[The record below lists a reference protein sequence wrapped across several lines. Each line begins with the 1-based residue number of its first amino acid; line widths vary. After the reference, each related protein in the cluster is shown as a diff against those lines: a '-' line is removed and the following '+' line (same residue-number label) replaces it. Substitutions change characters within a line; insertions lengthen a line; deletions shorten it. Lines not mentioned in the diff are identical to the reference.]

1 MPSRTLRIIERETI
15 RMRFPRTTAYSSFA
29 RVASVLVVCTLLA
42 NSAIAQ
48 YASRYDDNQEPP
60 DYPTAYVE
68 HVNQTISSLTT
79 DIGKS
84 RAILN
89 ERGAELLDEIAL
101 RLDDAMAALPGAT
114 IRSFR
119 DEPPPLP
126 RNIQRLNEFER
137 VLAEEVYEID
147 VVIDDDLIR
156 METLRDSLELG
167 LKQPAAALAIAR
179 ELEKGVRT
187 NLDLWTTKVDVVR
200 QRLIR
205 DGTADQA
212 RRMFAREYNA
222 ITAHY
227 SRGAFSVALA
237 RLDVLTAPYGDFPLP
252 EWTESLPFY
261 RAEIYYA
268 LGQWNDAYTFYERT
282 WKEQSNTYAAPALLN
297 WMELA
302 FTSGKYRQIAT
313 VWVTNPRLPD
323 DVITANRMRLL
334 AAESYIRLGDTSTAL
349 TLFNRLET
357 PSVDSSLDY
366 YTASLRENAQRRLS
380 LYAQLLRAEA
390 RADAAFS
397 RKSAPA
403 DAYAPTVGFAESEE
417 AVVDSALLSELD
429 VALTGLGEVQRHVS
443 TDAGD
448 RLSYLSYQI
457 ASGEVEP
464 PQKSYAELDAIIT
477 DIEKLVP
484 QVRRFESEGP
494 LTARVLM
501 ALGHLYFQR
510 GRFGDSA
517 AAFAAV
523 PISSAWYPKAQV
535 SRAWAEMELGKDLQA
550 MSSLAIAQRY
560 QLSPS
565 LALEA
570 AALNAFLLQNLGQI
584 EQADDQ
590 LRRMVM
596 AVSIESRRTLSTR
609 IANELRGFESGLR
622 LVGVIAL
629 EKQQESLYRDA
640 LRQRIV
646 LDSLSSVTR
655 QVENHLRR
663 YAANQLS
670 PENVEPVRA
679 LIRKERDMFRQVQT
693 ETTALRRRAGR
704 TPASLAIPDVT
715 YDQRRDQLQSWLAG
729 FRPEDQ
735 AQQDVL
741 YHQWSDYAEFAYAKQ
756 LFEENL
762 RRKTRSQQL
771 KEERARISRL
781 LQETP

>member
-1 MPSRTLRIIERETI
+1 MPSRTIRIIERETV
-15 RMRFPRTTAYSSFA
+15 RMRIPRATAFRMFA
-29 RVASVLVVCTLLA
+29 RVASAFVVYALLA
-42 NSAIAQ
+42 NSAVAQ
-48 YASRYDDNQEPP
+48 DVDRYNDAPSPP
-60 DYPTAYVE
+60 DFATAHLD
-68 HVNQTISSLTT
+68 HVNRTITSLSA
-79 DIGKS
+79 DIGRS
-84 RAILN
+84 RSILN

-101 RLDDAMAALPGAT
+101 RLEDAMAALPPVP
-114 IRSFR
+114 ISSFR
-119 DEPPPLP
+119 SEPPPLP
-126 RNIQRLNEFER
+126 PNIQRLNELER
-137 VLAEEVYEID
+137 VLAEEVFEID
-147 VVIDDDLIR
+147 LVIDDDLDR
-156 METLRDSLELG
+156 METLRDSLQLG
-167 LKQPAAALAIAR
+167 LKQPTATLAIAR
-179 ELEKGVRT
+179 ELEKGIRT

-200 QRLIR
+200 QRLVR
-205 DGTADQA
+205 DGTAEES
-212 RRMFAREYNA
+212 RRMFVREYNA
-222 ITAHY
+222 ITTHY
-227 SRGAFSVALA
+227 SRGAFPIALA
-237 RLDVLTAPYGDFPLP
+237 RLDVLTTPYGNSPLP
-252 EWTESLPFY
+252 EWTASLPFY

-268 LGQWNDAYTFYERT
+268 LGQWNDAFTAYERT
-282 WKEQSNTYAAPALLN
+282 WKEQSNIYAAPALQN

-302 FTSGKYRQIAT
+302 FTSGKYREIAT

-323 DVITANRMRLL
+323 DVITANRLRLI
-334 AAESYIRLGDTSTAL
+334 AAESYIRLGDTNTAL
-349 TLFNRLET
+349 TTLNRLQT
-357 PSVDSSLDY
+357 PPVDSSIDY
-366 YTASLRENAQRRLS
+366 YTASLRENAQRRLN

-390 RADAAFS
+390 RADAAFAK
-397 RKSAPA
+397 KSIPA
-403 DAYAPTVGFAESEE
+403 DTYAPTMGMGEQEE

-429 VALTGLGEVQRHVS
+429 VALTGLGEVQRQARS
-443 TDAGD
+443 EAGSGT
-448 RLSYLSYQI
+448 SYLSYQI
-457 ASGEVEP
+457 AAGEVEP
-464 PQKSYAELDAIIT
+464 PRKRYDELDAIIG

-510 GRFGDSA
+510 GRFGDAA

-523 PISSAWYPKAQV
+523 PISSAWYPKAQI

-584 EQADDQ
+584 DQADDQ

-609 IANELRGFESGLR
+609 IANELRGFESDLR

-629 EKQQESLYRDA
+629 EKEQESLYRDA
-640 LRQRIV
+640 LRQRIA
-646 LDSLSSVTR
+646 LDSLSRVTR
-655 QVENHLRR
+655 QVEDLLRQ

-670 PENVEPVRA
+670 PENVEAVRN

-704 TPASLAIPDVT
+704 TPTSIAIPDVT
-715 YDQRRDQLQSWLAG
+715 FDQRRDQLQVWLAG

-741 YHQWSDYAEFAYAKQ
+741 YRQWSDYAEFAYAKQ